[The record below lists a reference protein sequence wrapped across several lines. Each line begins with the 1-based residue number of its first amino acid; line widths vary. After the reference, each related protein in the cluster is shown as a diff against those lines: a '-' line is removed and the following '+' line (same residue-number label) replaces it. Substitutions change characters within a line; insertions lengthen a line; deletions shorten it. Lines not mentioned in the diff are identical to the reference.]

1 MIEKSA
7 WGCAPRLLRASPN
20 TVTKGVEMAEVSS
33 GERGHDE
40 NYPAHAHGYEG
51 FLTLLKWSMV
61 VVAIVAAVV
70 IFIIAN

>member
-1 MIEKSA
+1 
-7 WGCAPRLLRASPN
+7 
-20 TVTKGVEMAEVSS
+20 MAEVSS